1 MSVCIPLMHIADIL
15 FTPPPP
21 APCFKTS
28 SLCLPGLH
36 LRFPRG
42 SLVTRAGLVEWNSA
56 GAGLASAGSAWML
69 MLPGE
74 RMQGEAGA
82 AGGGAEG
89 SRGLFPGRSCP
100 GCLGTQTHCG
110 HDGLSL
116 PPPSPRPAPSPLF
129 LIWGGGPAPVL
140 SRKSAPPGPYSDNF
154 FPPSPHTQI
163 HRCLT
168 ADCASHWLEVTPCS
182 LLQTLS
188 HLSGR
193 SYSTSL
199 SAALQSHPHPVIPR

>member
-1 MSVCIPLMHIADIL
+1 MDEHLSGTASRPVGRGRGVSVCIPLMHIADIL

-82 AGGGAEG
+82 AGGGVQRGHGVCFQEG
-89 SRGLFPGRSCP
+89 VVLGVWELRLTVAMMDSAYPLPPPDLLLLPCSSSGEVVQHLSCP
-100 GCLGTQTHCG
+100 GSQPHQGLTQTT
-110 HDGLSL
+110 SS
-116 PPPSPRPAPSPLF
+116 PPPPTPRSIDA
-129 LIWGGGPAPVL
+129 
-140 SRKSAPPGPYSDNF
+140 
-154 FPPSPHTQI
+154 
-163 HRCLT
+163 
-168 ADCASHWLEVTPCS
+168 
-182 LLQTLS
+182 
-188 HLSGR
+188 
-193 SYSTSL
+193 
-199 SAALQSHPHPVIPR
+199 